1 MVEPREKEVRTIKR
15 MERRSVVRQA
25 LFTNDFLQSKYP
37 HIFKEAAALYNEL
50 NTNYPRKP
58 DLRKCLEYKCW
69 KNSTSV
75 NQGKTTVKTR
85 ARKPYKYHIIPYG
98 NININPN
105 RSAKEQPQKTMQLN
119 IELIPTPLNKYQE
132 AVVQESNPPST
143 PQESDPPSTPEEQP
157 LPEPAEADIEPLDE
171 IPPAIVEKIISELRL
186 DPQLSAIMDDV
197 ETGMQEQS
205 LELHVPELEID
216 IPELDQIF
224 DQDDVFW

>member
-1 MVEPREKEVRTIKR
+1 
-15 MERRSVVRQA
+15 MERRSAVRQA

-37 HIFKEAAALYNEL
+37 HIFKEAAALYNKL
-50 NTNYPRKP
+50 NANYPRKP
-58 DLRKCLEYKCW
+58 DLRKCLEYKYW
-69 KNSTSV
+69 KNSTVV

-85 ARKPYKYHIIPYG
+85 ARKPYKYCIVPYG
-98 NININPN
+98 NIAINPD
-105 RSAKEQPQKTMQLN
+105 SPAKEQPQKTMQLN
-119 IELIPTPLNKYQE
+119 IELMPVPLNNHQE
-132 AVVQESNPPST
+132 TVVQESNPPST
-143 PQESDPPSTPEEQP
+143 LQESNPPSTPEEQP
-157 LPEPAEADIEPLDE
+157 LPEPTEADIEPYRPLDE